1 MMKRSRFLFLF
12 LLLAIRANGQY
23 TKDAGGWFSTKVS
36 FDGKDGRVFYVAPE
50 LRLDENGTR
59 MAGAFSDIGVQ
70 QKIAKGIQ
78 LQAEFRAG
86 IRQDWEYLSYRQRWG
101 LGLSGELNLGDWE
114 LGMLLRQQWGQSN
127 FDFSDKVD
135 LDTRTVSRARV
146 SLKYEVTKK
155 LNIYTSHELFFNS
168 TNAEY
173 TSWRWQ
179 GGLSKEL
186 SKNQNLK
193 LGYLIQQDQQS
204 GDPDFVVTAGWV
216 YQFKRWKEKE
226 LTSNKGKDGVV
237 NPSQFQD
244 EVQLMNGREMRGEVF
259 LDSTLLVKIRYRGV
273 YGKWKEIE
281 MHRSEIYSVTKAGKE
296 MIIYAPD
303 TTLGDKYSQE
313 EMRIFLLGEKDA
325 YQRYR
330 ARHTAIIGF
339 LTCGAIG
346 YLGGDGIMSLIGPPM
361 LYTLAHIPGKIRVR
375 KHHISNDA
383 LKYNDLYAEG
393 FEPVARGRRLSKAM
407 IWSSLGSVTGFFCF
421 LMTK

>member
-1 MMKRSRFLFLF
+1 MKNFKLVILFLF
-12 LLLAIRANGQY
+12 IGIRVDAQY
-23 TKDAGGWFSTKVS
+23 SKDAGAWFSTKVS
-36 FDGKDGRVFYVAPE
+36 FDGKDGRTFYVAPE

-59 MAGAFSDIGVQ
+59 MVGAFSDIGVQ

-78 LQAEFRAG
+78 LQAEWRAG

-101 LGLSGELNLGDWE
+101 LGLSGELKVGDWE
-114 LGMLLRQQWGQSN
+114 LGMMLRQQWGQSN

-168 TNAEY
+168 TNLQY

-204 GDPDFVVTAGWV
+204 GDQDFVVTAGWV

-226 LTSNKGKDGVV
+226 LLLTKGKDGVLDQR
-237 NPSQFQD
+237 QFQD
-244 EVQLMNGREMRGEVF
+244 EIQLMNGREMRGEVF

-281 MHRSEIYSVTKAGKE
+281 MHRSEIFSVTKAGKE
-296 MIIYAPD
+296 MIFYAPD
-303 TTLGDKYSQE
+303 TTLGDRYSQE

-325 YQRYR
+325 FQRYQ

-339 LTCGAIG
+339 LTCGTIS
-346 YLGGDGIMSLIGPPM
+346 YLGGDGIMSLIGPPI

-393 FEPVARGRRLSKAM
+393 FEPVARGRRLNKAM
-407 IWSSLGSVTGFFCF
+407 IWSSLGSVTGLFCF